1 MGGAGSAQAAPA
13 VVQAAVA
20 PAVEDAEEEEQPHG
34 EGHPAPPGPDADEPP
49 QGICTALS
57 IDLPTGTQ
65 TIHLVRMQ
73 DRSRGERVSTYVI
86 QAQLEKA
93 LYGTEA
99 SNGAVV
105 TVPPESPASPLWRS
119 LTASSPPLPPTVQ
132 ASATQRPFGR
142 DSADHESP
150 SGSGCVPVD
159 IGLPLHV
166 QPPLTHL
173 SSVYC
178 RSGHAGRV

>member
-1 MGGAGSAQAAPA
+1 MDAARAAQAAPA
-13 VVQAAVA
+13 VVQGAAA
-20 PAVEDAEEEEQPHG
+20 IAVVEGAEDEAERPHG
-34 EGHPAPPGPDADEPP
+34 GGQPAEPDADEP

-105 TVPPESPASPLWRS
+105 TAPPALPLWCS
-119 LTASSPPLPPTVQ
+119 LTASSPPFRLQYKLLQRNDLLGVILPINKAQVAAGHT
-132 ASATQRPFGR
+132 
-142 DSADHESP
+142 SAD
-150 SGSGCVPVD
+150 G
-159 IGLPLHV
+159 GLPLRMHAAPSA
-166 QPPLTHL
+166 PPAC
-173 SSVYC
+173 VC